1 MTAASHIQS
10 TFKHALVY
18 GSAGLIGKAV
28 GFIMLPIYSHQLQA
42 EGYGVIGMIDTVL
55 SVMTLLIGY
64 GISGAMSRFYYETAD
79 QRRRNTIVSTT
90 IILMFFLVIAVTAP
104 VLLFY
109 QQVAWLAFG
118 RSDWGLY
125 IILAVLAFMASMTSK
140 NAENYILIRQRSLYL
155 SVVSLIRL
163 VFSLALNIYFI
174 VTLQLGVLGYL
185 YASLIDAVV
194 YSLFMHVVALR
205 EVGWRYDRALARE
218 VLVFSLPL
226 LPGYVAMFVRNNAD
240 RLLLRTFLGL
250 AQVGVFEVLF
260 KFATLIGFFAVEPF
274 SKIWQVKRFE
284 VCDLDDGPAIMAR
297 VFTYHMAVLLF
308 LALLFSLEIPVVL
321 KLLTPQEFW
330 LSGFVVFF
338 AVMSRVLNAAYY
350 HLLFGLMYAK
360 KTFKM
365 SLIQIGSAAISLVLT
380 VPLIW
385 AYGLMGAVIA
395 SLLSGMVQCM
405 IAYVLSTPYYR
416 VPFAW
421 GPVRRMLALTVG
433 LFLGAMNFNLAG
445 TSLADWLHG
454 SVAPWIQRVGTL
466 TNLDHIKG
474 GKALSYLVEGLP
486 LIAEGGIIA
495 LYCGLFIVG
504 LVFLKVIPLATARR
518 IFHLDTL
525 RKPSRILSWGVNG

>member
-1 MTAASHIQS
+1 MTAATHIRS

-55 SVMTLLIGY
+55 SVLTLLIGY

-79 QRRRNTIVSTT
+79 PQRRNNIVSTT
-90 IILMFFLVIAVTAP
+90 VILMFFLVIAVTAP

-140 NAENYILIRQRSLYL
+140 NAENYILIRQRSVYL
-155 SVVSLIRL
+155 SVISLIRL
-163 VFSLALNIYFI
+163 VLSLALNIYFI
-174 VTLQLGVLGYL
+174 VILQMGVLGYL
-185 YASLIDAVV
+185 YASLIDAVA

-205 EVGWRYDRALARE
+205 EVGWHYDRAIAKE
-218 VLVFSLPL
+218 VLAFSLPL

-240 RLLLRTFLGL
+240 RVLLRTFLGL

-284 VCDLDDGPAIMAR
+284 ICELEDGPSIMAR

-308 LALLFSLEIPVVL
+308 LGLVFSLEIPVAL

-330 LSGFVVFF
+330 LSGFIVFF

-350 HLLFGLMYAK
+350 HLFFGLLHAK
-360 KTFKM
+360 KTAKISFLQIILALV
-365 SLIQIGSAAISLVLT
+365 SLGLT

-385 AYGLMGAVIA
+385 AYGLMGAVLA
-395 SLLSGMVQCM
+395 SLLSALVQCG
-405 IAYVLSTPYYR
+405 IAYYLATPYYR
-416 VPFAW
+416 IPFEW
-421 GPVRRMLALTVG
+421 RLVGRMLLLAAG
-433 LFLGAMNFNLAG
+433 LFIVAKDFTIAGSVLAE
-445 TSLADWLHG
+445 WLDA
-454 SVAPWIQRVGTL
+454 SVAPWLHDIGTL
-466 TNLDHIKG
+466 LHLNRIRD
-474 GKALSYLVEGLP
+474 GKVLKYLAEGLP
-486 LIAEGGIIA
+486 LVTDGVFLF
-495 LYCGLFIVG
+495 LYSGLFIGG
-504 LVFLKVIPLATARR
+504 LVFLR
-518 IFHLDTL
+518 IVPTTVVRKIFNTRTL
-525 RKPSRILSWGVNG
+525 RKPSSLLSWG